1 MFYLMLR
8 LGGGFFSSAL
18 PTSCWRGAGMLL
30 QREPLRLSLASFS
43 VPWVLGAAAVYP
55 VSHQQLQASL
65 PSAWQPQKQKSS
77 TFQTV
82 NHILIPKSVE
92 GGGGSKTEGL

>member
-55 VSHQQLQASL
+55 VSHQQLQASRDSFWGTSL
-65 PSAWQPQKQKSS
+65 PMLESFACIVGWNMRA
-77 TFQTV
+77 V
-82 NHILIPKSVE
+82 ADNDA
-92 GGGGSKTEGL
+92 